1 MTQESGTGLYQKILS
16 EKSIVDRLRNWCTD
30 WNGAPMN
37 PGEPPRDGLHCDDLI
52 SAAAE
57 IERLTAEL
65 KTARNTA
72 KINLAAYK
80 SLAAERDSLR
90 KEAEEWRACARYDPR
105 A

>member
-57 IERLTAEL
+57 IERLTAERDEARELL
-65 KTARNTA
+65 KLKIAVARSTKA
-72 KINLAAYK
+72 
-80 SLAAERDSLR
+80 
-90 KEAEEWRACARYDPR
+90 
-105 A
+105 